1 MWLRCALAGA
11 VLALLPALPG
21 LLPWHLGGREERDAW
36 VDLTRMVRAVATVAY
51 GLAYGAS
58 FGLLVA
64 RWPRAGIARRAALG
78 ALAGLP
84 GGAALAVVIAALG
97 GRWADL
103 GAYLVIGAGIGVL
116 LGVALSI
123 FMPGPGGLWVPRG
136 ERPAT

>member
-84 GGAALAVVIAALG
+84 GGAALAVVIAALV

-103 GAYLVIGAGIGVL
+103 GAYLVIGAGFGVL